1 MEYLRKLHSDP
12 HTRRLNQQKVS
23 NRKVMS
29 KTYTDPLLAYLYDGL
44 VNISYNHDL
53 YEEVLKKSL
62 WSKPQHANVSD
73 TFEILTT
80 KKFGKLEVGEK
91 DGRIHHE
98 IVRLKSDARFLL
110 RYKNTPYRATLDI
123 RCCHPTFFSSYLL
136 SHPYTLHL
144 LTHNHD
150 IQVKLEREHQKWIR
164 LFCNPDADPKVIIQK
179 ACEFEEISYAKM
191 AMNETLNGSKLYPD
205 YLEWLKTK
213 FPFLYQTWRKTVVK
227 ETGVNISKN
236 YEQKL
241 MLDQGLYAKATDL
254 GIVKITPEH
263 DGVGVFAEEN
273 DDQLPAK
280 LASLAEYIKSV
291 SVDLFGVPIFIKT
304 KYVFNWAS
312 SDLFTAMQHQRSELD
327 KEYDPLKYRMD
338 CLRRKYF
345 ATKDAK
351 SGEQL
356 AAAKKKEEEILRRY
370 KPVIEY
376 WVERQKRGL

>member
-1 MEYLRKLHSDP
+1 
-12 HTRRLNQQKVS
+12 
-23 NRKVMS
+23 
-29 KTYTDPLLAYLYDGL
+29 
-44 VNISYNHDL
+44 
-53 YEEVLKKSL
+53 
-62 WSKPQHANVSD
+62 
-73 TFEILTT
+73 
-80 KKFGKLEVGEK
+80 
-91 DGRIHHE
+91 
-98 IVRLKSDARFLL
+98 
-110 RYKNTPYRATLDI
+110 
-123 RCCHPTFFSSYLL
+123 
-136 SHPYTLHL
+136 
-144 LTHNHD
+144 
-150 IQVKLEREHQKWIR
+150 
-164 LFCNPDADPKVIIQK
+164 
-179 ACEFEEISYAKM
+179 
-191 AMNETLNGSKLYPD
+191 
-205 YLEWLKTK
+205 
-213 FPFLYQTWRKTVVK
+213 
-227 ETGVNISKN
+227 
-236 YEQKL
+236 